1 MTDPVSVTL
10 HPSPFKPKAEDPK
23 ATVIDDQTAKPLP
36 LPGPG
41 LHMPNANLESL
52 AQSAT
57 RKALWVANAGGE
69 SPPVAQLPSSQAL
82 ALEKTQTFAKSLK
95 VADQAGVQLARA
107 TFMTKLLGAGICA
120 VGVGVAAALTSVTFG
135 VGIGLLAVASV
146 RLAIAVGDAACAY
159 KTYKEAC
166 EIPPRKTLPLGAN
179 SLGNLLHKTVFS
191 YEKNPDQRVR
201 KATLAAG
208 AVNLGLAA
216 AGTALSLGAA
226 APDDV
231 GRGLR
236 YGCSALLG
244 LMWGTDSRFADQSD
258 AASAAMR
265 QARRQAYDA
274 IRDTVV
280 KGGAGQDALRLVL
293 EELNQ
298 EDPGLKNYAD
308 EVKKLWS
315 EASTKEREENLTP
328 VANRAFANASRE
340 MTYATLFSGP
350 GIGLLLKA
358 LA

>member
-1 MTDPVSVTL
+1 MTDPAVTL
-10 HPSPFKPKAEDPK
+10 HPSPLKPKAEDSK
-23 ATVIDDQTAKPLP
+23 ATVIDDQTAKHLP
-36 LPGPG
+36 LSGPG
-41 LHMPNANLESL
+41 SHMPNANRESL
-52 AQSAT
+52 AQRAT
-57 RKALWVANAGGE
+57 QKALRVANAGGE
-69 SPPVAQLPSSQAL
+69 SPPVARLPSSQAL
-82 ALEKTQTFAKSLK
+82 ALEKTRAFAESLE
-95 VADQAGVQLARA
+95 VAEQAGVQLARA

-120 VGVGVAAALTSVTFG
+120 VAVGVAAALTGVTFG
-135 VGIGLLAVASV
+135 VGAGLLAVASV
-146 RLAIAVGDAACAY
+146 RLAVAVGDAGCAY

-166 EIPPRKTLPLGAN
+166 EIPPTKSLPLGAN

-216 AGTALSLGAA
+216 AATALSLGAA
-226 APDDV
+226 APEAV

-244 LMWGTDSRFADQSD
+244 LMWRTDSRFADQSD

-265 QARRQAYDA
+265 QARREAY
-274 IRDTVV
+274 V
-280 KGGAGQDALRLVL
+280 ALRNALGEKGAASRDAQRLAL
-293 EELNQ
+293 ETLLL
-298 EDPGLKNYAD
+298 EDPGLKNYAV
-308 EVKKLWS
+308 EVNKLWR
-315 EASTKEREENLTP
+315 EASDKEREENLAP